1 MTLEWNSLSDE
12 AKAPF
17 RAQTEVQKKRYEEE
31 MKNYKAKKLAE
42 AAIAKPL
49 AVTPEV
55 TSAPVKKQ

>member
-42 AAIAKPL
+42 AAENSVKPSTVTT
-49 AVTPEV
+49 AVA
-55 TSAPVKKQ
+55 SATVK